1 MIKLSVYVKPCL
13 AANSIN
19 ALRIKRLTS
28 GQIKG
33 GADWKARGGNKVTVR
48 SGGPGRVGNKI
59 RMRCEN
65 SREPGESFLFA
76 IYSPWRAE
84 GAADFELGCYLRV
97 DCQSRDAPLQSRS
110 LGSRCTGTACTLS
123 ANKMWKKRKGKKE
136 YRIYTYIYTSRRH
149 LQRYLALL
157 SFAWRARPGVRFI
170 FPIRLS
176 SLASP
181 DFSRPLPSREYYLTA
196 LRGNAAGLKFV
207 QFLEPGRNKS
217 SFEFVKRVAKF
228 RFEKRDGGLIENIGS
243 CMSILIYM
251 YMVK

>member
-1 MIKLSVYVKPCL
+1 MSGEAESRGGFEVGVIKLPVYIKPCL

-33 GADWKARGGNKVTVR
+33 GGRGWIEKPGAVIKLPL
-48 SGGPGRVGNKI
+48 GPVGREPSWPGNKI

-123 ANKMWKKRKGKKE
+123 ANKMWKKKKKE
-136 YRIYTYIYTSRRH
+136 KKKYIYICT
-149 LQRYLALL
+149 
-157 SFAWRARPGVRFI
+157 
-170 FPIRLS
+170 RLDVIS
-176 SLASP
+176 
-181 DFSRPLPSREYYLTA
+181 
-196 LRGNAAGLKFV
+196 NAI
-207 QFLEPGRNKS
+207 S
-217 SFEFVKRVAKF
+217 H
-228 RFEKRDGGLIENIGS
+228 
-243 CMSILIYM
+243 Y
-251 YMVK
+251 

>member
-65 SREPGESFLFA
+65 SREPGDSFLFA

-136 YRIYTYIYTSRRH
+136 YRIYTYIYTPRRH

-181 DFSRPLPSREYYLTA
+181 DFSRPLAWILLDGPPRERSRLKIRSIPGAGSKQIFLRVRETCREISIREERWRIDWKYRIVHEYTYIC
-196 LRGNAAGLKFV
+196 RW
-207 QFLEPGRNKS
+207 
-217 SFEFVKRVAKF
+217 
-228 RFEKRDGGLIENIGS
+228 
-243 CMSILIYM
+243 
-251 YMVK
+251 